1 MTVWDS
7 LVGQEAAVVVLQEAA
22 HAARMIVDNPTEG
35 ASQARSMTHA
45 WLITGPPGSGRSN
58 AALAFAAAM
67 QCTGENLGCGTCP
80 GCTTTLARTNADVYS
95 ISTEATQLRIEE
107 VRDLVGRAQVSPSQ
121 GRWRVMIIE
130 DADRMVE
137 RTSNVLLKAIEE
149 PPERTVWLLCAPTAE
164 DMITTIRSRCRH
176 LGLRIPSINAVA
188 DLLVT
193 SEGIDPEVA
202 REAARSAQS
211 HIGLARALARDPHM
225 RQRRRQIITAPI
237 MVRSVGEAVMAAQ
250 NLLETAK
257 AQAESQTQERNAR
270 EKTELMRQLGL
281 EEGARISPALRSQI
295 THLEEE
301 QKRRAKRALTDVLD
315 RALVDL
321 LAIYRDILMRQLH
334 VNQEL
339 INEDLSDTIDVLA
352 AESTSHQTLAR
363 VEAIET
369 ARRRLGA
376 NVAPAL
382 ALEAMAIALRPQ
394 A

>member
-1 MTVWDS
+1 M
-7 LVGQEAAVVVLQEAA
+7 
-22 HAARMIVDNPTEG
+22 
-35 ASQARSMTHA
+35 
-45 WLITGPPGSGRSN
+45 
-58 AALAFAAAM
+58 
-67 QCTGENLGCGTCP
+67 
-80 GCTTTLARTNADVYS
+80 
-95 ISTEATQLRIEE
+95 
-107 VRDLVGRAQVSPSQ
+107 PSQ
-121 GRWRVMIIE
+121 
-130 DADRMVE
+130 
-137 RTSNVLLKAIEE
+137 S
-149 PPERTVWLLCAPTAE
+149 C
-164 DMITTIRSRCRH
+164 
-176 LGLRIPSINAVA
+176 
-188 DLLVT
+188 
-193 SEGIDPEVA
+193 
-202 REAARSAQS
+202 
-211 HIGLARALARDPHM
+211 
-225 RQRRRQIITAPI
+225 
-237 MVRSVGEAVMAAQ
+237 
-250 NLLETAK
+250 
-257 AQAESQTQERNAR
+257 
-270 EKTELMRQLGL
+270 
-281 EEGARISPALRSQI
+281 ISPALRSQI